1 MRGVIKLSKE
11 KLYEGK
17 AKIVY
22 TTDNPDEL
30 LVYYKDDATA
40 GNGAKKGTIME
51 KGILNNKIS
60 AFFFDMLAKNG
71 IEHHYISM
79 PSDREMLVKKLD
91 IIPLEVVL
99 RNVAAGSLAKRL
111 GLKEG
116 TKMASPVLEYYYK
129 CDELNDPMINKFHIK
144 AMNWATEAELA
155 QIEKMGLKIND
166 IMTKYLKTKNI
177 DLIDFKLEFGR
188 YHGKVILGDEI
199 SPDNCRFW
207 DSDTH
212 EKLDKDRFRRDLGHV
227 EDAYKEILHRL
238 TGKKA

>member
-1 MRGVIKLSKE
+1 MNKEE

-17 AKIVY
+17 AKVMY

-40 GNGAKKGTIME
+40 GNGAKKGTIMG
-51 KGILNNKIS
+51 KGVLNNKIS
-60 AFFFDMLAKNG
+60 AFFFDMLAKHG
-71 IEHHYISM
+71 IKHHYLKM
-79 PSDREMLVKKLD
+79 PSEREMLVKKLD
-91 IIPLEVVL
+91 IIPLEVVV

-116 TKMASPVLEYYYK
+116 TKMASPILEYYYK
-129 CDELNDPMINKFHIK
+129 CDELNDPMVNKFHIR
-144 AMNWATEAELA
+144 AMNWATDEELA
-155 QIEKMGLKIND
+155 QIEKTGLKINK
-166 IMTKYLKTKNI
+166 IMTEYLKTKNI

-188 YHGKVILGDEI
+188 YHGEVILGDEI

-207 DSDTH
+207 DSITH
-212 EKLDKDRFRRDLGHV
+212 DKLDKDRFRRDMGHV

-238 TGKKA
+238 TGK